1 MAVIINDKKLVIT
14 ETKTI
19 HFDLFKDVSNNLTHE
34 IDFILTRNE
43 FLAEHTI
50 KTSLLIFVQI

>member
-19 HFDLFKDVSNNLTHE
+19 HFDLSKDVSNNLTHE